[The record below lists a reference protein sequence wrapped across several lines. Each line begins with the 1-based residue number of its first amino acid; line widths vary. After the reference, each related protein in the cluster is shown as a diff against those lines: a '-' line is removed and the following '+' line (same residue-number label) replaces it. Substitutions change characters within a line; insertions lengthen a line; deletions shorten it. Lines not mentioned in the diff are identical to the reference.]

1 MPKDPEKHELEGQ
14 DAANGVY
21 EPQRRSRVREI
32 ILRAALVLAGLL
44 CLRIIQVYRAHSRHA
59 RFHHHRPGVGTRPW
73 HGGSQLERW
82 HEKPQPRLS
91 MDERE
96 KLFLS
101 VPNAESAQATSWEYT
116 RHAHPA
122 GSAHDQEDALRM
134 LKFFQEELQIP
145 APEEDAVFPAGS
157 KQSRWATL
165 GLTSALFGPRAPT
178 AWVDVYY
185 PVMDTGREQRL
196 EILSA
201 DGHAAWKADLVEDG
215 DPLDADAHK
224 HRNSVP
230 TWHGAS
236 GDGDVQGQLIYAN
249 YGTQADYA
257 ELVAAGANL
266 TGKIVITRYFGN
278 VLRGLKIKGA
288 EDLGAAGVLMY
299 SDPRDDGH
307 ITVENGFEPY
317 PAGPARNPTS
327 VQRGSVAYINLYP
340 GDPTTPGLPAYEDSN
355 RTAGSNGP
363 RIPSLP
369 ISWANAERLLAEISS
384 DTTEAR
390 TLNGRASAAAV
401 RLVNHV
407 DARVMP
413 IWNTMAAIP
422 GHIRDE
428 VVIIGCHRDGWVLG
442 ATDPISGTASLH
454 EVVRG
459 YGTLLKAG
467 WKPLRTIVFASWDAE
482 EYGLIGSTEYG
493 EDFADWL
500 AEHAVAYINVDGSAG
515 GSRWGAAASP
525 SLSHLILQT
534 ARDVPHPTIPGKTL
548 FDAREDNGPISTAGT
563 RADPEFVAAY
573 EAAETERRAAK
584 GLLRPLGSGSDFTV
598 FLERLGIASSDE
610 GFGGTPQD
618 AVYHYHSIYDS
629 QRWQELHADPGF
641 HRATAVAK
649 HLGLML
655 LRLTDSIIVPLN
667 TTQYAL
673 ELHNYLDEVE
683 EIVTGTPLKDSMD
696 FSAIRQIIADL
707 TAASIE
713 LDAEKDAA
721 EKEFTK
727 LLSQLPKFPRRYGR
741 RPGFRRHLVN
751 FIKRVFGVAPHNWH
765 RGGLHI
771 PDAWE
776 EYLDAQF
783 ATDRKDPNGP
793 HLPRVPPI
801 FKFIKAAKRVTKV
814 NKKLAA
820 FERGFVSEEGIKGRE
835 WYRHK
840 VVAPGRWLG
849 YGATT
854 FPGLNEALAID
865 KDVAVAKEEAEQLI
879 LLFTKLTEELRA

>member
-1 MPKDPEKHELEGQ
+1 
-14 DAANGVY
+14 
-21 EPQRRSRVREI
+21 
-32 ILRAALVLAGLL
+32 
-44 CLRIIQVYRAHSRHA
+44 
-59 RFHHHRPGVGTRPW
+59 
-73 HGGSQLERW
+73 
-82 HEKPQPRLS
+82 

-101 VPNAESAQATSWEYT
+101 IPNGESAQAAARSFTS
-116 RHAHPA
+116 HAHPA
-122 GSAHDQEDALRM
+122 GSAQDAKDALKM
-134 LKFFQEELQIP
+134 LQFFREELHIP
-145 APEEDAVFPAGS
+145 APDEEAVFPAGS
-157 KQSRWATL
+157 KESRRATL
-165 GLTSALFGPRAPT
+165 GLTSALHGPRGPT

-196 EILSA
+196 EILGE
-201 DGHAAWKADLVEDG
+201 DGHAVWEATLAEEG
-215 DPLDADAHK
+215 DPLDADAYK
-224 HRNSVP
+224 NRNAVP

-257 ELVAAGANL
+257 ELVAAGTNF
-266 TGKIVITRYFGN
+266 TGKVVITRYGN

-288 EDLGAAGVLMY
+288 EDLGASGVLMY
-299 SDPRDDGH
+299 SDPRDDGY

-317 PAGPARNPTS
+317 PAGPARNPTA
-327 VQRGSVAYINLYP
+327 VERGSVAYINLYP
-340 GDPTTPGLPAYEDSN
+340 GDPSTPGLPAYPDSN
-355 RTAGSNGP
+355 RTAGTNGP

-369 ISWANAERLLAEISS
+369 ISWANAQRLLAEIDSV
-384 DTTEAR
+384 TAGAR
-390 TLNGRASAAAV
+390 TLTGRASVASV

-422 GHIRDE
+422 GYIRDE
-428 VVIIGCHRDGWVLG
+428 VVVIGCHRDGWVLG
-442 ATDPISGTASLH
+442 ASDPISGTASLY

-459 YGTLLKAG
+459 YGALLKAG

-500 AEHAVAYINVDGSAG
+500 TAHAVAYLNIDASVA
-515 GSRWGAAASP
+515 GSRFGALASP
-525 SLSHLILQT
+525 SLSHLLLQT
-534 ARDVPHPTIPGKTL
+534 ARDVPHPTLANKTL
-548 FDAREDNGPISTAGT
+548 FDAQYDDGPISIKESP
-563 RADPEFVAAY
+563 ADAEYIAARTV
-573 EAAETERRAAK
+573 TEDRRQQ
-584 GLLRPLGSGSDFTV
+584 GLLGPLGSGSDFTV
-598 FLERLGIASSDE
+598 FLQRLGIASAAE
-610 GFGGTPQD
+610 AFGSTLQD
-618 AVYHYHSIYDS
+618 AIYHYHSIYDT

-667 TTQYAL
+667 TTQYTF

-683 EIVTGTPLKDSMD
+683 DIVASTPLETAMD
-696 FSAIRQIIADL
+696 FSALRHTINEL

-713 LDAEKDAA
+713 LDVEKVAA

-727 LLSQLPKFPRRYGR
+727 LLGQLPKFPRRHGR
-741 RPGFRRHLVN
+741 RRGFTVHLVH
-751 FIKRVFGVAPHNWH
+751 FIKRVFGVAPRNWH
-765 RGGLHI
+765 RGGMHI
-771 PDAWE
+771 PAAWE

-783 ATDRKDPNGP
+783 FTERKDTDEEEGTVETP

-801 FKFIKAAKRVTKV
+801 FKFIRAAKRVTKV

-820 FERGFVSEEGIKGRE
+820 FERGFLSEEGIKGRE
-835 WYRHK
+835 WYRHM

-854 FPGLNEALAID
+854 LPALSEALAID
-865 KDVAVAKEEAEQLI
+865 KDITLAKEEADRLV
-879 LLFTKLTEELRA
+879 LLLTKLTQELRA